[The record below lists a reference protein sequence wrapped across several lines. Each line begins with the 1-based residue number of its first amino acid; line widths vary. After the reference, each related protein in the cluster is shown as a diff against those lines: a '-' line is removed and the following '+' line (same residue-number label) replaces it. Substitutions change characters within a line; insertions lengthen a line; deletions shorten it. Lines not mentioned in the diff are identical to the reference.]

1 MNKLNV
7 LNNRKDTNQ
16 TKINYEQIFNEAKK
30 RLYSVFPN
38 IPRELANQKVIIEYK
53 WENWI
58 WYKILLFSNL
68 IIVRKIQKRNHSFTQ
83 VSKRFWKTI
92 SLNKESEQEYL
103 DLTDFRWWMD
113 NIINNKDKC
122 EINISEKR
130 YKLRNK

>member
-1 MNKLNV
+1 MNMWKSSYNWKNTLP
-7 LNNRKDTNQ
+7 
-16 TKINYEQIFNEAKK
+16 KINYEQTFNEAKK
-30 RLYSVFPN
+30 RLYSVFLN
-38 IPRELANQKVIIEYK
+38 IPKELANQKVIIEYK
-53 WENWI
+53 WKNWI

-68 IIVRKIQKRNHSFTQ
+68 IIVRKIQKWNNSFTR

-103 DLTDFRWWMD
+103 DLTEFRWWID
-113 NIINNKDKC
+113 NVISDKDKC

>member
-1 MNKLNV
+1 
-7 LNNRKDTNQ
+7 
-16 TKINYEQIFNEAKK
+16 
-30 RLYSVFPN
+30 
-38 IPRELANQKVIIEYK
+38 
-53 WENWI
+53 
-58 WYKILLFSNL
+58 
-68 IIVRKIQKRNHSFTQ
+68 VRKIQKRNHSFTQ

-130 YKLRNK
+130 YKKYKLRNK

>member
-16 TKINYEQIFNEAKK
+16 TKINYEQIFNEVKK
-30 RLYSVFPN
+30 RLYEAFPN
-38 IPRELANQKVIIEYK
+38 IPKELANQKVIIEYK
-53 WENWI
+53 WKNWI

-68 IIVRKIQKRNHSFTQ
+68 IIVRKIQKWNHLFTR

-92 SLNKESEQEYL
+92 SFNKKSEQEYL
-103 DLTDFRWWMD
+103 DLTEFRWWID
-113 NIINNKDKC
+113 NVISDKDNC

-130 YKLRNK
+130 YKIRNK